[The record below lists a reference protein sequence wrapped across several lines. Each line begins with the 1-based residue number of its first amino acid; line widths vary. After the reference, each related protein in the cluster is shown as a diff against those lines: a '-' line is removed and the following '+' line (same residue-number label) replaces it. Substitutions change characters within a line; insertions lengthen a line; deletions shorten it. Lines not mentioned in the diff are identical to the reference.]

1 MLGNVLVPI
10 FVGGEQANALEAP
23 VAMWLIKLASSTN
36 IIGLRLHSPIFLML
50 LGENRR
56 NPRENQMSPSG
67 KRIILAS
74 FFAALGLG
82 GSALAQQD
90 ILRVYMDQARVL
102 KLDRPVSKVIVG
114 NAKVADA
121 TVADSKT
128 IVLTG
133 RSFGTTNLVLLDA
146 DGNAILDESI
156 LVSIDEAN
164 TVRVFRQTERSVLS
178 CTPNCEQHSQQGT
191 ETATA
196 SQQ

>member
-1 MLGNVLVPI
+1 
-10 FVGGEQANALEAP
+10 
-23 VAMWLIKLASSTN
+23 
-36 IIGLRLHSPIFLML
+36 
-50 LGENRR
+50 
-56 NPRENQMSPSG
+56 MSPSG

-74 FFAALGLG
+74 FLATLGLYD
-82 GSALAQQD
+82 SALAQQNM
-90 ILRVYMDQARVL
+90 LRVYMDQARVL
-102 KLDRPVSKVIVG
+102 KLDRAVSKVIVG

-178 CTPNCEQHSQQGT
+178 CTPNCEQHSQQGA
-191 ETATA
+191 ETTA
-196 SQQ
+196 AAQ